1 MRLWVTA
8 FEFPYPRGLWNSE
21 CRRCERARFT
31 SCFCMSALEAQLLH
45 DHMLCGRG
53 RRNDGS
59 RRRLQGDAAHET
71 AARCRSKERCLVTGS
86 RRVISKPTATC
97 FEVTIIDFKCIRCP
111 PNNRLQQISDPLLAL
126 VDRRQRMK
134 QNCLFASKIGKN

>member
-1 MRLWVTA
+1 MDHGDDYRA
-8 FEFPYPRGLWNSE
+8 MPRMKL
-21 CRRCERARFT
+21 RRDVVPRYVART
-31 SCFCMSALEAQLLH
+31 VVA
-45 DHMLCGRG
+45 
-53 RRNDGS
+53 GS
-59 RRRLQGDAAHET
+59 RRA
-71 AARCRSKERCLVTGS
+71 
-86 RRVISKPTATC
+86 ISKPMATC